1 MPKLKNKQVRS
12 ASRREASQGATLLA
26 LGIKKNQQTVV
37 HEATPQILG
46 MVSKIRHLLEVEE
59 TK

>member
-1 MPKLKNKQVRS
+1 MPKLKIKQVRS
-12 ASRREASQGATLLA
+12 ASRREASQGATLIA

-46 MVSKIRHLLEVEE
+46 MVNKIRHLVEVEE